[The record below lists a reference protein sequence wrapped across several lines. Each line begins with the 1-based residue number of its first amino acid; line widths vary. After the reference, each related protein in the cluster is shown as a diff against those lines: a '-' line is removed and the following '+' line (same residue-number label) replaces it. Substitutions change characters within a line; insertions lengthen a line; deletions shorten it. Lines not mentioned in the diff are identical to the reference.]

1 MTCQTMDAT
10 LKEGQLQVSPELL
23 HVERTALLTVFGVQN
38 PQKNPKTNSKNAQAG
53 NALLAFPRV
62 SKPEGMTLQDRMEEG
77 RR

>member
-38 PQKNPKTNSKNAQAG
+38 PQTG